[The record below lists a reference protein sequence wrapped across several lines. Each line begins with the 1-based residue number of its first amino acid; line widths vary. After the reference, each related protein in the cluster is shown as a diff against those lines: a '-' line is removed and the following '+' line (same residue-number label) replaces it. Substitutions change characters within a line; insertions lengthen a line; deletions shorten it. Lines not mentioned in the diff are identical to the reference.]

1 MAEDVAD
8 LQRTIRRLLKE
19 KNGILLAHNYQRD
32 EIQDIADLTGDS
44 LDLSVRASKTD
55 ARVIIFCGVHF
66 MAETASILCPDKIVI
81 IARKDAG
88 CPMADM
94 ITAEDLKRKREE
106 LPGVPVVTYV
116 NSTAD
121 VKALSDICC
130 TSANAIHV
138 VNSFENAHTVLM
150 TPDQNLAKYTQ
161 RHTSKEV
168 LYWEGFCPIHHN
180 LRPEDV
186 LKAKD
191 EHPDALFVA
200 HPECRPEVLDLADH
214 ITSTTGMLSYV
225 RQSTHHAFIIGTE
238 MGILHPLRK
247 QNPDKEFYSPSE
259 KLICEEMKKTTLL
272 DVLTPLETMENV
284 VKIPEEIRI
293 PAKRALDRM
302 LAVPRDQYPSYHKYL
317 VGKFRPL
324 PL

>member
-1 MAEDVAD
+1 MSRPDPFE
-8 LQRTIRRLLKE
+8 LQRAIRRLLKE
-19 KNGILLAHNYQRD
+19 KNGILLAHNYQIG

-44 LDLSVRASKTD
+44 LDLSVRASRTD
-55 ARVIIFCGVHF
+55 ARVIVFCGVHF
-66 MAETASILCPDKIVI
+66 MAETAATLCPEKVVI
-81 IARKDAG
+81 TARKDAG
-88 CPMADM
+88 CPMAEM
-94 ITAEDLKRKREE
+94 ITAEDLQRKKEE

-138 VNSFENAHTVLM
+138 VNSLKNAQTVLM

-161 RHTSKEV
+161 RHTSKKV
-168 LYWEGFCPIHHN
+168 LYWEGFCPIHHY
-180 LRPEDV
+180 LKPEEV
-186 LKAKD
+186 LKAKS
-191 EHPDALFVA
+191 EYPDALFVA

-225 RQSTHHAFIIGTE
+225 RHSSHHAFIIGTE

-247 QNPDKEFYSPSE
+247 ENPDKEFYSPSE
-259 KLICEEMKKTTLL
+259 GLICEEMKKTTLL
-272 DVLTPLETMENV
+272 DVLTSLETMENV

-293 PAKRALDRM
+293 PAKGALDRM
-302 LAVPRDQYPSYHKYL
+302 LAVPRD
-317 VGKFRPL
+317 
-324 PL
+324 